1 MAQQRRQRYAPEFKA
16 EAVRLAQASASSL
29 RTVAHDLG
37 VNEATLRLWVHAARP
52 QPAVPLTGDERS
64 ELAQLRRENRELR
77 MERDILKKAT
87 VFFAKHSE

>member
-1 MAQQRRQRYAPEFKA
+1 MAQRRRQIYAPGFKA
-16 EAVRLAQASASSL
+16 EAVRLALASASSV
-29 RTVAHDLG
+29 RKVAHDLG
-37 VNEATLRLWVHAARP
+37 VNEATLRLWVQAARP

-64 ELAQLRRENRELR
+64 ELAQLRRENHELR